1 MLSSASRRLSLFHS
15 RKTLTILSAIVLVAL
30 ALFFAA
36 GWYYSGEIEKRAF
49 IPRHEPDSFDLRVTS
64 IAGSLITLEATS
76 GTSSNGRWNKP
87 GFWGLVS
94 ADTYNQVAQ
103 IVETTDTSVVRELNA
118 LGPLPSVGAYVR
130 IDSYT
135 YPRDPLVSHGIE
147 FQDVGVPAALGIFP
161 AWMTGGESST
171 WVILVHGQNADRREF
186 LRILPMFVEEGYPTL
201 TITYRND
208 EGLPSN
214 PKGYYQF
221 GADEWE
227 DVEAAAT
234 FALSNGAQDVV
245 LVGYSMGGGIVVSFL
260 YNSVIADR
268 VKGVIL
274 DAPAL
279 NLDEI
284 TDFRGAQERVFGVP
298 LPGALTDLAK
308 ILTTLRFGIDFDA
321 MNHLKH
327 AEELSPSTPILLFHG
342 SDDLSVP
349 ISLSE
354 RFAKARP
361 DIVKYHRFAGATHV
375 GSWNLD
381 AERYEST
388 LRDFLDGVE

>member
-1 MLSSASRRLSLFHS
+1 MLL
-15 RKTLTILSAIVLVAL
+15 AIVLVAP
-30 ALFFAA
+30 AIFFAA
-36 GWYYSGEIEKRAF
+36 GWFHSGELEKRAF

-64 IAGSLITLEATS
+64 IAVGRITLEATLD
-76 GTSSNGRWNKP
+76 TSSNGRWKNP
-87 GFWGLVS
+87 GLWGLAS
-94 ADTYNQVAQ
+94 ADTYNHVGRIIEA
-103 IVETTDTSVVRELNA
+103 TDASVVRELIA
-118 LGPLPSVGAYVR
+118 LGPLPSVGDYVH
-130 IDSYT
+130 IDRDT
-135 YPRDPLVSHGIE
+135 YPGDPLVSHGIE
-147 FQDVGVPAALGIFP
+147 FQEVGVPAALGTFP
-161 AWMTGGESST
+161 AWMTSGESNT
-171 WVILVHGQNADRREF
+171 WVILVHGQNANRREF
-186 LRILPMFVEEGYPTL
+186 LRIIPMFVEKGYPTL

-221 GADEWE
+221 GAEEWE
-227 DVEAAAT
+227 DVEAATT
-234 FALSNGAQDVV
+234 FALANGAQDVV

-260 YNSVIADR
+260 YNSVVADR

-284 TDFRGAQERVFGVP
+284 IDFRGAQERVFGVP
-298 LPGALTDLAK
+298 LPSALTELAK
-308 ILTTLRFGIDFDA
+308 ILVTLRFGIDFDT

-354 RFAKARP
+354 KFVKARP
-361 DIVKYHRFAGATHV
+361 DIVEYHHFAGATHV
-375 GSWNLD
+375 DSWNLD
-381 AERYEST
+381 AKRYEAT
-388 LRDFLDGVE
+388 VRNFLDGME

>member
-1 MLSSASRRLSLFHS
+1 MSRM
-15 RKTLTILSAIVLVAL
+15 RKILAILSAIVLGAL

-36 GWYYSGEIEKRAF
+36 GWYYSGEVEKRAF
-49 IPRHEPDSFDLRVTS
+49 IPRHEPDTFDLRVTS
-64 IAGSLITLEATS
+64 ITGSLITLEATPD
-76 GTSSNGRWNKP
+76 TSSNGRWNRP
-87 GFWGLVS
+87 GLWGLAS
-94 ADTYNQVAQ
+94 ADTYNQVGQ
-103 IVETTDTSVVRELNA
+103 IVETTDTTVVRELNA
-118 LGPLPSVGAYVR
+118 LGPLPSVGSYVR

-135 YPRDPLVSHGIE
+135 YPGDPLVSHGIE
-147 FQDVGVPAALGIFP
+147 FHEVGVPAVLGIFP
-161 AWMTGGESST
+161 AWMTGGESNT

-221 GADEWE
+221 GAEEWE
-227 DVEAAAT
+227 DVESAAT
-234 FALSNGAQDVV
+234 FALANGAQDLV

-298 LPGALTDLAK
+298 LPGGLTDLAK

-327 AEELSPSTPILLFHG
+327 AEELSASTPILLFHG
-342 SDDLSVP
+342 NDDLSVP

-354 RFAKARP
+354 KFAKARP
-361 DIVKYHRFAGATHV
+361 DIVEYHRFAGATHV

-381 AERYEST
+381 TERYEST
-388 LRDFLDGVE
+388 VHNFLDGME